1 MHPLLR
7 FFRSSSSIIKI
18 GYLMTRFITM
28 PIPSV
33 IKHLVSRAI
42 TFSLRT
48 GISPFFSIFF
58 RLFYLFFLLIHRFAV
73 SDYLEQTFRVLR
85 NIPGIMT
92 GSTLGD
98 VTLAVHQ
105 VFIIL
110 PLAILV
116 SAICPSCSRI
126 DDIAP
131 VLERRIR
138 SL

>member
-1 MHPLLR
+1 
-7 FFRSSSSIIKI
+7 
-18 GYLMTRFITM
+18 MTRFITM

-33 IKHLVSRAI
+33 IKHLVQSGYHLLVANRSFA
-42 TFSLRT
+42 LLLHL
-48 GISPFFSIFF
+48 PF
-58 RLFYLFFLLIHRFAV
+58 RLFYLLFQLIHRFAV
-73 SDYLEQTFRVLR
+73 SDYLKQTFRVLR

-98 VTLAVHQ
+98 VTAAVQ

-110 PLAILV
+110 PLSVLV

-131 VLERRIR
+131 VLGTAQILVILQILLAQ
-138 SL
+138 SSI